1 MKKFSLL
8 IVAISVILLSLQA
21 CKSSERC
28 PAYGELQTSQQ
39 INKA

>member
-8 IVAISVILLSLQA
+8 IAAITIILLSLQA
-21 CKSSERC
+21 CKSKEHC
-28 PAYGELQTSQQ
+28 PAYGEIQTSQQ